1 MFQRSLKFL
10 FQIPQYAVLRVC
22 ASTGSPFDFD
32 VNAPQDLFPTQQ
44 TESLDDSHPTNP
56 EFASNTAA
64 GTDLKNQL
72 RLLKLLIADF
82 LHLFQGKKR

>member
-1 MFQRSLKFL
+1 MFVVFFVFVSF
-10 FQIPQYAVLRVC
+10 F
-22 ASTGSPFDFD
+22 
-32 VNAPQDLFPTQQ
+32 Q

-82 LHLFQGKKR
+82 LHLLQERKGNSTNKFPHLLCIILIDF